1 MLLEVSSHYPHSGF
15 SSPLL
20 HEEPSIHRLSSLT
33 VWLTSLT
40 RAVSSS
46 PVLIML
52 WCWALPLSLM
62 SCGRKIRKGAEI
74 NECDQVIVLT
84 RSLSLIFRDAL
95 GGASGPMNQTLS
107 CLTHHCSPCSPPQP
121 QAHVASPP
129 TPAQAAGSCLSKGP

>member
-1 MLLEVSSHYPHSGF
+1 MLLEVSSHYPYSGF

-46 PVLIML
+46 PVLIVL

-95 GGASGPMNQTLS
+95 RWSFWSHEPDSILPHTPLQPVLPSTAPGTRG
-107 CLTHHCSPCSPPQP
+107 LTTHPCP
-121 QAHVASPP
+121 
-129 TPAQAAGSCLSKGP
+129 GRRFLLI